1 MSSMPPT
8 PPPTPGDTPMRSAVD
23 ESLEAM
29 VEGANETLDAIPP
42 DQPQMRPM
50 DTREEAEFDRETRRE
65 EFGQSSGVA
74 RNLEESRFGETF
86 NNLVF
91 NYTDYYSEPEKG
103 PMLQGMSKFAPT
115 ALGAAAM
122 RGNTRGNVAV
132 LNTFFSSLGYNLDD
146 MPTPG
151 QAVGEVQYGGEDY
164 GFINAPAHLVEGFAQ
179 FATVFLP
186 AAATAP
192 SWLGPIGISATAGAA
207 GDAVAFDPREGN
219 ISTIA
224 RQFFPEG
231 EFTDE
236 LLKQFDSKVAYE
248 NDGELYARMLSA
260 VEGAALGE
268 LLIPALFRGV
278 GGFVK
283 GTAQNVKAV
292 AEGGRG
298 LVDEVSLGFQY
309 NRLETNNAF
318 VNVAEGKFPP
328 SVLEIS
334 RLKNSPEAKDAAAKY
349 FAAYL
354 ARAAKANALLRENPN
369 MTPSEILKATE
380 DLTVTVDDLSRD
392 AYAKV
397 FRGAM
402 EEATEGRVKISEE
415 EAKAI
420 TRYLEDPNRAI
431 IVSDEL
437 SPGASEV
444 FFQEAI
450 RRGDDVVEAG
460 DIRQFDSSER
470 NREVRR
476 TGRGLLNSEMKA
488 RVDEIAKKQGL
499 TAKEKKIVEARIK
512 ETLKDFPKSE
522 WQEIQQFGTGE
533 KERLTVSRKKNGEIA
548 VKFKFKKVP
557 YSFHLSNPKDA
568 SSEALQRGT
577 PEWDKRR
584 DSLAKGLVDEVNAI
598 VAEAN
603 SGNRSAQVV
612 VAARN
617 WYSTMRARLG
627 REWGEMRPVFT
638 ELLGGLSPQT
648 NVVDNFAY
656 AADVIQK
663 YSRGT
668 YDELL
673 DRYVKH
679 VEDGGT
685 FDTWADAGN
694 PVIKKDGV
702 MEPISEDVVK
712 SLGRD
717 DVLVGT
723 KYGINSPRVM
733 DVLADNWYGK
743 RFEIPETAT
752 PEEAFA
758 IRKSLGGNAPKALN
772 FTGNLMGST
781 RAATI
786 DVWAARL
793 LQRKSGA
800 NAVPTAAEE
809 AVAGNYV
816 TVQSADDPLVTGGG
830 FGMGQDAFAEAAE
843 RLRSSNPMFA
853 TTESDDL
860 QALVWFLEKL
870 NWQRKGWTNNRGA
883 EGSFDVEADKLL
895 GDTRQTSRM
904 REDIDR
910 RAKSDLPG
918 RYVVEA
924 EPKSVDEMVEMAEQR
939 LATDNTA
946 FGYSVSRNF
955 TDEQDSVAVEIT
967 YGRSRK
973 RFDGPETSIPKG
985 EKNAE
990 GIEENPLLERLE
1002 RGEIRRE
1009 PQGEGQRPKYFDN
1022 ETGEEIV
1029 LKAGQQKKR
1038 VEWQID
1044 EEPTLASAVE
1054 IAARMGRDGQQEAVQ
1069 VHRYVSDTFDNGDGT
1084 FRPMSDQEL
1093 FDAHPN
1099 VRAGIEVRFKTAVSP
1114 EDARG
1119 ILEYAKSKGIRA
1131 TTITEYKKGSQRG
1144 SGPAESIVGIRMV
1157 DVPETRLG
1165 ADNLASIRS
1174 SPDAR
1179 SEAFA
1184 DYEAQT
1190 DAFNGYANEIL
1201 TQFDS
1206 VSRVNTTPVDTLVM
1220 GDTRANP
1227 HFAADFGDFIDE
1239 SGTVRT
1245 DGGEVWSGRSWYEER
1260 QAPVGRE
1267 DGGGLRADGDRSGQA
1282 GAGSRSGADG
1292 AEEQLGDVAEL
1303 NQAARGPSGGVLD
1316 PRGAAF
1322 VDRAEGIAL
1331 IKFFKS
1337 ADKTTAVHEMGHA
1350 VRVISFGKRSKDGMG
1365 AFTREQIESVEMAY
1379 GVKDGNWTRS
1389 QEERFAEDFEQYIAT
1404 GGPRGSMV
1412 DSLDPEMKLT
1422 FDLAAA
1428 QLRDIYKDA
1437 KSSDTGSRTMTPE
1450 VRGMLDRLPDM
1461 RGLPVRY
1468 APGKYLTYVDHSDV
1482 IKRIQVAE
1490 AEGRDILDVVSPED
1504 ILGTSRRTAEGD
1516 PRLANRFDASTPED
1530 VMKLMAHFNE
1540 FSRELLESEVL
1551 MRGKTRE
1558 RLVREALI
1566 NVNGL
1571 LGRDPD
1577 MMDQTM
1583 ADLLGSVDMRKT
1595 TGVDAADN
1603 KIMAASVLMVMKADR
1618 MVKLAKKAAE
1628 SGSTVD
1634 RAMLHR
1640 ASLEYQ
1646 IVQASVASAST
1657 NWGRMGRAMQG
1668 VKLPDPEELLEPKVA
1683 DEFLQ
1688 GLGLRPGTLVSDTEE
1703 MINGLLLVE
1712 IPRDSHSIGKIL
1724 RTANGNAGA
1733 IKKSMDIAKEIF
1745 VNNLLSGPKTWFSL
1759 SVFSP
1764 MMNMT
1769 LDGVGRFLG
1778 AGAMVAT
1785 GDKRGISE
1793 MGRQAKALR
1802 QGILNVGA
1810 ALEYSVRAL
1819 KQERGVI
1826 MPGTNLYD
1834 APVTGAIRSEHDNWI
1849 VRSLINR
1856 TGEIVRL
1863 PSRAIMTFD
1872 EFFRQLNGQTAIWV
1886 RMSERAEDIF
1896 LKEAMSEGTL
1906 KPGFS
1911 PSERREFLR
1920 SQRPAMEEWVRN
1932 EVTRVIRDGRI
1943 RDSNA
1948 IFDEALSDPKIAA
1961 MDDDLERAMALR
1973 DYYNAEMTDSHA
1985 RNVAYTKDYATRAV
1999 FQSELTG
2006 VGKSL
2011 QTGLDNFMGG
2021 ALRFIVPFF
2030 RTPWNIQ
2037 KKFFSLMPTNI
2048 AAEGLARSLGLM
2060 SGKGFK
2066 LPATPNLGRFHAE
2079 HLADLTS
2086 NNPRRIAEARGRQAL
2101 GVAIGAS
2108 LLSMADEGSITGSGP
2123 LDSAERDLWLA
2134 NGWKPFSIR
2143 IGDGY
2148 FSYGGWDPLAQYL
2161 ALAADT
2167 HMLMSANEDVATED
2181 EQIGPAQALFMTL
2194 GRQMGEKSYIQGI
2207 ANLLTVATERDPE
2220 RQKASFRRF
2229 VGNIAGGFIPAAAA
2243 TQQAKAI
2250 TDPVVRDHQT
2260 LLEFLISRSYL
2271 GDSETVAPRYNFLG
2285 EPVKKKTDTTSETA
2299 NWLNRISVT
2308 KYSGATDD
2316 PIIREMYEQGHAVQR
2331 LGPTLEGID
2340 LRKIPHSEGQ
2350 YTAFQELNELVGTVR
2365 VGGLTLREKLAEL
2378 FGSED
2383 YQARIADE
2391 PDPKTGVTKN
2401 HDLVRRVFSKHRA
2414 SAVKVLKVRNPQ
2426 FAAAYLAVE
2435 EDQRRTQIRNEK
2447 RRDPNADVSSL
2458 EKAIESINKQPSRN
2472 REELKKLQERGVIQ

>member
-29 VEGANETLDAIPP
+29 VEGANESLDSPP
-42 DQPQMRPM
+42 VEQPQMRAMEPA
-50 DTREEAEFDRETRRE
+50 EEERFERETRRE
-65 EFGQSSGVA
+65 EFGKSSGLA

-91 NYTDYYSEPEKG
+91 NYTDYYSRDTG
-103 PMLQGMSKFAPT
+103 PMLQEMSEFAPT
-115 ALGAAAM
+115 ALGAAAI

-132 LNTFFSSLGYNLDD
+132 LNTFFSALGYNLDD

-151 QAVGEVQYGGEDY
+151 QAVGQVQYGGEDY

-186 AAATAP
+186 AAASAP
-192 SWLGPIGISATAGAA
+192 SWLGPIGISAAAGAA
-207 GDAVAFDPREGN
+207 GDATAFDVREGN
-219 ISTIA
+219 ISTMV

-231 EFTDE
+231 SFTDE
-236 LLKQFDSKVAYE
+236 LLKTFDSKNLYE
-248 NDGELYARMLSA
+248 NGEDEYYARLMSA
-260 VEGAALGE
+260 LEGAALGE
-268 LLIPALFRGV
+268 LLLPALLRG
-278 GGFVK
+278 GGAMLK
-283 GTAQNVKAV
+283 GTAHNATAV
-292 AEGGRG
+292 AKGVTEPIEG
-298 LVDEVSLGFQY
+298 LSLGLQK
-309 NRLETNNAF
+309 NLLARESDAF
-318 VNVAEGKFPP
+318 VRVAKGELPP
-328 SVLEIS
+328 SAIQGITDNPRVT
-334 RLKNSPEAKDAAAKY
+334 NAAAKY

-354 ARAAKANALLRENPN
+354 TRAAKANELLRE
-369 MTPSEILKATE
+369 TPDLTPGELIEILE
-380 DLTVTVDDLSRD
+380 PYTVKVDAASRD

-402 EEATEGRVKISEE
+402 EESTEGRVKISEE

-431 IVSDEL
+431 MISDEL

-444 FFQEAI
+444 FFQEAV
-450 RRGDDVVEAG
+450 RRGEDVVDAG

-470 NREVRR
+470 NREARR
-476 TGRGLLNSEMKA
+476 TGRGLLNADMKA
-488 RVDEIAKKQGL
+488 EVDKVSKAAGL
-499 TAKEKKIVEARIK
+499 TAKEKKQVEKRVK
-512 ETLKDFPKSE
+512 DTLVEFPKTE
-522 WQEIQQFGTGE
+522 WQEIQRFGTGD
-533 KERLTVSRKKNGEIA
+533 KERLTVSKKKNGDIS
-548 VKFKFKKVP
+548 VKFKFKAVP
-557 YSFHLSNPKDA
+557 YSFHLANPKDA
-568 SSEALQRGT
+568 SSAAIARGT
-577 PEWDKRR
+577 PEWEKRKN
-584 DSLAKGLVDEVNAI
+584 SLAKGLVEEVEAI
-598 VAEAN
+598 VKEADE
-603 SGNRSAQVV
+603 GNRSAQVV

-617 WYSTMRARLG
+617 WYSTMRGRLG

-673 DRYVKH
+673 DQYAKH
-679 VEDGGT
+679 IEGGGT

-702 MEPISEDVVK
+702 MELISKDVRK
-712 SLGRD
+712 ALGRD
-717 DVLVGT
+717 DVLIGT

-758 IRKSLGGNAPKALN
+758 IRRSLGGNAPKALN

-809 AVAGNYV
+809 AVKGNYV
-816 TVQSADDPLVTGGG
+816 TVKSPDDPLVTGGG

-870 NWQRKGWTNNRGA
+870 NWQRKGWTNSRGA
-883 EGSFDVEADKLL
+883 EGSFDVEADRMF
-895 GDTRQTSRM
+895 GDTGQTSRM

-910 RAKSDLPG
+910 RATSDLPG
-918 RYVVEA
+918 RASIEA
-924 EPKSVDEMVEMAEQR
+924 QPKNVDEMVEMAEQR

-946 FGYSVSRNF
+946 VGYNVSRNF
-955 TDEQDSVAVEIT
+955 TDESESVAVEIT

-985 EKNAE
+985 TKNAK
-990 GIEENPLLERLE
+990 GVEENPLLERLE

-1009 PQGEGQRPKYFDN
+1009 PQGEGKRPKYFDN

-1029 LKAGQQKKR
+1029 LKAGEQKKR

-1044 EEPTLASAVE
+1044 EEPTLGSAVE

-1069 VHRYVSDTFDNGDGT
+1069 VHRFVNDTFDNGDGT

-1099 VRAGIEVRFKTAVSP
+1099 VRAGIEVRFKGAVSP

-1184 DYEAQT
+1184 DYQAQT
-1190 DAFNGYANEIL
+1190 EAFDGYRREIL
-1201 TQFDS
+1201 TQFDT

-1245 DGGEVWSGRSWYEER
+1245 DGGEVWSGRSWHEGRE
-1260 QAPVGRE
+1260 AGIGRE
-1267 DGGGLRADGDRSGQA
+1267 DGGGLRADGDGSGQA
-1282 GAGSRSGADG
+1282 GAGPRSGADG

-1316 PRGAAF
+1316 PRGAAY

-1337 ADKTTAVHEMGHA
+1337 ADKSTAVHEMGHA

-1365 AFTREQIESVEMAY
+1365 AFTREQVESVELAY

-1412 DSLDPEMKLT
+1412 GMLDPEMKLT

-1450 VRGMLDRLPDM
+1450 VRSMLDRLPDM

-1468 APGKYLTYVDHSDV
+1468 APGKYITHVDHSDV
-1482 IKRIQVAE
+1482 IKRIEEAE
-1490 AEGRDILDVVSPED
+1490 AEGRDILDVVAPED

-1516 PRLANRFDASTPED
+1516 PRLANRFDINTPED
-1530 VMKLMAHFNE
+1530 VVKVMAHFNE

-1551 MRGKTRE
+1551 MRGKSRQ

-1566 NVNGL
+1566 NVNSL

-1595 TGVDAADN
+1595 TGVNSADN
-1603 KIMAASVLMVMKADR
+1603 QIMAASVLMVMKADR
-1618 MVKLAKKAAE
+1618 LVKLAKKAAA

-1646 IVQASVASAST
+1646 VVQASVAAAST
-1657 NWGRMGRAMQG
+1657 NWGRMGKAMQG

-1712 IPRDSHSIGKIL
+1712 VPRDSHSIGKVL

-1733 IKKSMDIAKEIF
+1733 IQKSMDIGKEIF

-1769 LDGVGRFLG
+1769 LDGVGRFAG
-1778 AGAMVAT
+1778 AGIMVAT
-1785 GDKRGISE
+1785 GDKRGVAE
-1793 MGRQAKALR
+1793 MARQAKALR
-1802 QGILNVGA
+1802 QGMLNVGA
-1810 ALEYSVRAL
+1810 ALEYSLRAL
-1819 KQERGVI
+1819 KEERGVI

-1834 APVTGAIRSEHDNWI
+1834 APGTGAIRSDSDNWI

-1911 PSERREFLR
+1911 ASERREFLR
-1920 SQRPAMEEWVRN
+1920 SQKKPMEEWVRN

-1948 IFDEALSDPKIAA
+1948 IFDEALADPKIADL
-1961 MDDDLERAMALR
+1961 DDDLERAIALR

-2006 VGKSL
+2006 VGKSI

-2021 ALRFIVPFF
+2021 ALRFVVPFF

-2048 AAEGLARSLGLM
+2048 GAEVLSRSVGAAQ
-2060 SGKGFK
+2060 GKGFK

-2079 HLADLTS
+2079 HLADLS
-2086 NNPRRIAEARGRQAL
+2086 SGNPRRIAEARGRQAL
-2101 GVAIGAS
+2101 GIAIGGT

-2123 LDSAERDLWLA
+2123 LDRDERDLWIA
-2134 NGWKPFSIR
+2134 NGWKPFSMK

-2167 HMLMSANEDVATED
+2167 HMLMSANDDVATD
-2181 EQIGPAQALFMTL
+2181 EEQMGLTQALFMTL

-2207 ANLLTVATERDPE
+2207 ANLLTVATEADPE

-2229 VGNIAGGFIPAAAA
+2229 VGNIVGGFIPAAAA

-2260 LLEFLISRSYL
+2260 LVEFLVSRSYF
-2271 GDSETVAPRYNFLG
+2271 GDSDSVAPRYNFLG
-2285 EPVKKKTDTTSETA
+2285 EVVTKKTRTTSETA

-2308 KYSGATDD
+2308 KYSAATDD
-2316 PIIREMYEQGHAVQR
+2316 PIIQQMYEQGHTVGR
-2331 LGPTLEGID
+2331 VGPTKDGID
-2340 LRKIPHSEGQ
+2340 LRSIPDSDGK
-2350 YTAFQELNELVGTVR
+2350 YTAFQEVSALVAQVR
-2365 VGGLTLREKLAEL
+2365 KGGLTLRERLTEL
-2378 FGSED
+2378 FASEE
-2383 YQARIADE
+2383 YQARLGDE
-2391 PDPKTGVTKN
+2391 TSPKSGLTENDARVQRLFSQYRALAFKSLRLKN
-2401 HDLVRRVFSKHRA
+2401 PK
-2414 SAVKVLKVRNPQ
+2414 
-2426 FAAAYLAVE
+2426 FAAEILKIE
-2435 EDQRRTQIRNEK
+2435 EDDRRTEIRNRK
-2447 RRDPNADVSSL
+2447 RRDPTADVSAL
-2458 EKAIESINKQPSRN
+2458 ERSIESINAQPGKNAER
-2472 REELKKLQERGVIQ
+2472 LKKLQAEGAIP